1 MECAALK
8 LSQDVLSC
16 GRLAKNGLNARPNPL
31 DYYYCEKMLQEL
43 SHNIYL
49 ECIVHENVGAV

>member
-8 LSQDVLSC
+8 LGQDVLSC

-31 DYYYCEKMLQEL
+31 DYYCERMLQEL
-43 SHNIYL
+43 SHTIYL